1 MFKYWDQLV
10 AYLRGMGHAVSTPS
24 DIKNLKTAI
33 AERMNE
39 GYPPGDP
46 KRITPEQIEDSFA
59 DTFDNYLYT
68 QTEKGRIT
76 EELAEEIST
85 YLDDVLEARTA
96 EQKILDDMYDQ
107 KGRTVVID
115 DLEKAIP
122 DPVFRK
128 NLVDKFG
135 EAEVLEA
142 ARIRANKKFTSDELG
157 MPSSNDDDELVWLL
171 EGRNHPT
178 HPLHYDRQVGAADIY
193 KQASMPTGDN
203 VTDLA
208 VAKSKLNME
217 DLNKLD
223 EDLRK
228 RYIDD
233 DAAGTMTLEEFA
245 IQERGYGYPASAKH
259 PGVTKEKAKEI
270 IASAD
275 SPTPAESGFA
285 TAVPKEETFQHNLD
299 DIYNKMREDP
309 LNQQIMDSNINVIS
323 KEIDKMDFGTKQMQ
337 GATKQLEIMTARM
350 VELEKAGD
358 TEGARLIKQTID
370 DYAQK
375 VQNMNPGDPDF
386 PILVDPTRKPH
397 AMGGI
402 AGGRI
407 GYANGTD
414 PYTDDYLN
422 KRGRNVPEPDD
433 YSTAE
438 LLQVA
443 DAWSDIPPAITPE
456 YEGPRDDGSIT
467 DPTIRWEEQ
476 GREVFVSSG
485 HTMRILNYMRERD
498 LDPVEYGLS
507 AYIQNG
513 RGSDPFFDAIL
524 EGFAQGGRVGLYG
537 GGFAD
542 TLAGEI
548 MAEDDEF
555 MQVADVTR
563 GDIHNIKTMGMAGY
577 SVHDMLNAGVLSD
590 NITDDEVRGVM
601 EGTITEPIT
610 SEKEEKKWFGIF

>member
-24 DIKNLKTAI
+24 DIKNLKLAI
-33 AERMNE
+33 AEKMNE
-39 GYPPGDP
+39 GYAPGDP
-46 KRITPEQIEDSFA
+46 KRMTPEQIDNSFA
-59 DTFDNYLYT
+59 EPFDNYLYT

-76 EELAEEIST
+76 QELAEEIST

-107 KGRTVVID
+107 RGRTVIID

-142 ARIRANKKFTSDELG
+142 LRIKANSSFSNTQIG
-157 MPSSNDDDELVWLL
+157 MPSSTKDDELVWLL

-178 HPLHYDRQVGAADIY
+178 HPLHYKHQVGASDKY
-193 KQASMPTGDN
+193 KQAVTPTGDN
-203 VTDLA
+203 ITDLA
-208 VAKSKLNME
+208 TAKPKLNME

-228 RYIDD
+228 RYIDE
-233 DAAGTMTLEEFA
+233 DAAGTMTLDEFA
-245 IQERGYGYPASAKH
+245 IQERGYGYPATSKH
-259 PGVTKEKAKEI
+259 PSVRDTKWMDLGREEVGI
-270 IASAD
+270 
-275 SPTPAESGFA
+275 
-285 TAVPKEETFQHNLD
+285 PKPDLPEETFQHNLD

-309 LNQQIMDSNINVIS
+309 VTQEIMDSNINIIN
-323 KEIDKMDFGTKQMQ
+323 KEIDRMGVGTKQMQ
-337 GATKQLEIMTARM
+337 GATKQLEIMTHRM

-358 TEGARLIKQTID
+358 FDGARMVKQAID
-370 DYAQK
+370 DYAEQVK
-375 VQNMNPGDPDF
+375 NMDPGDPDF

-407 GYANGTD
+407 NYADGTD
-414 PYTDDYLN
+414 PYGDMFFATQKERAAWMEKLERM
-422 KRGRNVPEPDD
+422 KRRKLFEMSQEMPGGF
-433 YSTAE
+433 
-438 LLQVA
+438 
-443 DAWSDIPPAITPE
+443 
-456 YEGPRDDGSIT
+456 YEALSYI
-467 DPTIRWEEQ
+467 DPTGTMSDNLSDKRMDMLETKFLYDDHLHRMRLDAA
-476 GREVFVSSG
+476 REIFEKE
-485 HTMRILNYMRERD
+485 IYDFEKKQE
-498 LDPVEYGLS
+498 PKPIE
-507 AYIQNG
+507 A
-513 RGSDPFFDAIL
+513 
-524 EGFAQGGRVGLYG
+524 AQGGRVGLAYG

-548 MAEDDEF
+548 MAEEDEF
-555 MQVADVTR
+555 MQVADVTS

-577 SVHDMLNAGVLSD
+577 SVHDMLNSGALSD